1 MVTVIME
8 RVPAAGAVQAESQQ
22 NRWRQIGGPVLRG
35 TVAAVGAVVGAGL
48 MLTTHPYETEVAGVS
63 VEAEV
68 NFDGDVVVD
77 TGSAGEITFG
87 DVTALPIGLTVTPN
101 LNLAAIDQATN
112 NTQGFVNEVIADVRE
127 QQSALAQHAMAWGG
141 AGLLA
146 GGAAGALLPGGV
158 VALARP
164 EARRRAAGALAA
176 GTLGATAIAG
186 GLGAITYRPP
196 ADEYKISGLLGEL
209 KVLPDQVAAVNELD
223 FAAGKKH
230 VRAIAQIQ
238 ELLLN
243 KIESAEQAP
252 TALNILLISDIHM
265 RAAAYPS
272 IQPFIEDNNIDLIIN
287 TGDEVNYGVTQ
298 EFQLS
303 GKQRAEIEKTAALAP
318 MIWVKGNHDS
328 AATARFMDEIPGV
341 TVLNEQYINAFGL
354 TIGGLADSR
363 NFDGKYEITD
373 DSGQIEDVDKR
384 APLIAPENQ
393 FDMMLQHEPV
403 ANARLVEI
411 LGSDRIA
418 MTIAGHGH
426 KQTLEVGETIAIMEG
441 TTGAEGLLGVDAEAG
456 TRQHFSVLRIGQDC
470 QFQEIVR
477 YNLPDPLDPGDG
489 DSSVA
494 RYAFEP
500 REITEDRTCDPA
512 IGLDS
517 EPTSWTVP
525 QAIPS
530 VLAEQE

>member
-1 MVTVIME
+1 ME
-8 RVPAAGAVQAESQQ
+8 RVPELGAVQAESQQ
-22 NRWRQIGGPVLRG
+22 NRWQRAGAL
-35 TVAAVGAVVGAGL
+35 AARATLPGIGAVLGAGL
-48 MLTTHPYETEVAGVS
+48 MLATHPYETEVADIP
-63 VEAEV
+63 VEVAM
-68 NFDGDVVVD
+68 NFDSDIVVD
-77 TGSAGEITFG
+77 TGIFGKVTFG
-87 DVTALPIGLTVTPN
+87 DVTALPIGLTIEPDVD
-101 LNLAAIDQATN
+101 LEVLGRLTN
-112 NTQGFVNEVIADVRE
+112 DTQGQVNEIIADVRE
-127 QQSALAQHAMAWGG
+127 RQPELVGHALWQAGT
-141 AGLLA
+141 GLLA
-146 GGAAGALLPGGV
+146 GGAAGTLLLGGV
-158 VALARP
+158 AALARP
-164 EARRRAAGALAA
+164 ETRRRVAGAAVA
-176 GTLGATAIAG
+176 GTLGGAALLGGVAG
-186 GLGAITYRPP
+186 IGALSYHPP
-196 ADEYKISGLLGEL
+196 ANEYSMSGLLGDL
-209 KVLPDQVAAVNELD
+209 KAVPGQVAAVNEID
-223 FAAGKKH
+223 FAAGQKH

-272 IQPFIEDNNIDLIIN
+272 IQPFIVDNDIDLIIN
-287 TGDEVNYGVTQ
+287 TGDEINYGLEQ

-328 AATARFMDEIPGV
+328 VATAQIMDKIPGV
-341 TVLNEQYINAFGL
+341 TVLNEQYIDAFGL

-384 APLIAPENQ
+384 APLIAPENR
-393 FDMMLQHEPV
+393 FDIMLSHEPV

-411 LGSDRIA
+411 LGSDRVA

-441 TTGAEGLLGVDAEAG
+441 TTGAEGLLGMDGEA
-456 TRQHFSVLRIGQDC
+456 RQHFSVLRVGQDC
-470 QFQEIVR
+470 QFLELER
-477 YNLPDPLDPGDG
+477 YNLPDPLDPGYG

-494 RYAFEP
+494 QYAFEP
-500 REITEDRTCDPA
+500 REMTEERTCDPA

-517 EPTSWTVP
+517 EPTSWTIP
-525 QAIPS
+525 QAAS
-530 VLAEQE
+530 TVLAEQE